1 MCFGAV
7 VNAAYVSFGFHAY
20 GGNIGKDVHISG
32 IFVLAAATVNGLI
45 DPVPWFFS
53 CHTLRTKISCECC
66 KLIMEK
72 MISISADELGKMERF
87 YRANLINCLSGFK
100 PVSLVGTVDKEGRA
114 NLAVFSNIVHLGAD
128 PALVGFINRPRAA
141 APHTLSNI
149 ESTGMYT
156 INHIHPSFVSQAHQ
170 TSAKYPEGC
179 SEFEATGI
187 APEYIEGIKAPFVK
201 ESLVKYAL
209 ALEEIHPLKIN
220 GTFLVIGKVLS
231 IHLSRELL
239 AEDGYLHLD
248 RADSICSL
256 GLDGYFTTNA
266 YSRYGYAK
274 PDNC

>member
-32 IFVLAAATVNGLI
+32 IFELAAATVNGLI

-179 SEFEATGI
+179 SEFEATGLE
-187 APEYIEGIKAPFVK
+187 PEFLEGLSAPFVK
-201 ESLVKYAL
+201 ASPVKFAL
-209 ALEEIHPLKIN
+209 QLEEVHPLTIN
-220 GTFLVIGKVLS
+220 GTFLVIGSVKWIYLQ
-231 IHLSRELL
+231 EGLL
-239 AEDGYLHLD
+239 EEDGFLSLD
-248 RADSICSL
+248 RASTVCSL
-256 GLDGYFTTNA
+256 GLDGYC
-266 YSRYGYAK
+266 SSGPIVRYPYAK
-274 PDNC
+274 P